1 MAASNVNEGAAQTFV
16 DRENPGHG
24 SAQLTGW
31 QGRAVFYIAIAFTFF
46 QIVTAAFSPLPSQ
59 VLRSVHVGFLLLL
72 TFVLF
77 RFSKGR
83 ASDRAPWYDWLL
95 GLTGFLLAFYHW
107 VFEADLIQRAGDPI
121 LADIVVGAIVVLLV
135 IEGARRIM
143 GWELPLIC
151 AAFIPYAI
159 WGRELPSFM
168 MHRGFDL
175 EQVIDV
181 LYLGTEGIYG
191 TPTFVSA
198 TFIFLFILFGALLER
213 AGMIQLFN
221 DIALGTVGHQKG
233 GPAKVSVISSGLMG
247 TINGSGVAN
256 VLTTGQFTIKL
267 MMRFGYRPQFAG
279 AVEACASMGGQIMP
293 PVMGAV
299 AFIMAETI
307 GVPYSEIALA
317 AVIPALLY
325 FGSAFWMVHL
335 EAGRRNLVGMPKS
348 ECPSAWAAIR
358 RQWYLLLPLF
368 VLVFLLFS
376 GFTPLFSGTIGM
388 ALTAVLILGQQ
399 ATAGTRI
406 VLLRVAFWVA
416 LGLAAYLLY
425 SVVGLRIESAVVV
438 LVGLLVAGTW
448 FVKGGLETQKLLMH
462 SFADAAK
469 GALGVGMACALVGIL
484 IGIMQMTGLAN
495 DIARGIL
502 AVAGDNLLL
511 ALVMTM
517 VVCLILGTG
526 LPTIPNY
533 IITSAMAAPVLL
545 EMGVPLIVS
554 HMFVFYF
561 GIMADLTPPVAL
573 AALAA
578 SSIARESHMKI
589 AVTATKIGI
598 AGYVVPFMAV
608 YTPALMLQGGT
619 WFDTG
624 YVLLKAVV
632 SVALW
637 GGAASA
643 WLIGPM
649 SWLERIWATAA
660 AFLLVLAMP
669 ITDEVGFALAASVVA
684 FHWWKSRRSAVRPA
698 ES

>member
-1 MAASNVNEGAAQTFV
+1 MTVSKDTAAIV
-16 DRENPGHG
+16 DRENPVH
-24 SAQLTGW
+24 AAAELIGW
-31 QGRAVFYIAIAFTFF
+31 QAQAVFFIAIAFTFF
-46 QIVTAAFSPLPSQ
+46 QIITAAFSPLSSQ
-59 VLRSVHVGFLLLL
+59 VLRSMHVGFLLLL
-72 TFVLF
+72 TFILF
-77 RFSKGR
+77 RIRKGGR
-83 ASDRAPWYDWLL
+83 PSDRAPWYDWVLAA
-95 GLTGFLLAFYHW
+95 TGFALAFYHW
-107 VFEADLIQRAGDPI
+107 IFEADLILRAGDPTMTD
-121 LADIVVGAIVVLLV
+121 LVVGVIVVCLVV
-135 IEGARRIM
+135 EGARRIM

-151 AAFIPYAI
+151 AIFIPYALF
-159 WGRELPSFM
+159 GRELPGFLV
-168 MHRGFDL
+168 HRGFDI

-213 AGMIQLFN
+213 AGMIGLFN

-233 GPAKVSVISSGLMG
+233 GPAKVAVISSGLMG

-256 VLTTGQFTIKL
+256 VLTTGQFTIPL

-307 GVPYSEIALA
+307 GVPYSQIALA
-317 AVIPALLY
+317 AIIPAFLY

-335 EAGRRNLVGMPKS
+335 EAGRRNLTGMPKE
-348 ECPSAWAAIR
+348 ECPDAWQSIKR
-358 RQWYLLLPLF
+358 NWYLLLPL
-368 VLVFLLFS
+368 VMLVYLLFS
-376 GFTPLFSGTIGM
+376 GFTPLFAGTIGM
-388 ALTAVLILGQQ
+388 ALTAMLILGQQ
-399 ATAGTRI
+399 AVGATR
-406 VLLRVAFWVA
+406 VTLLRVLFWVG
-416 LGLAAYLLY
+416 LGVAAALLY
-425 SVVGLRIESAVVV
+425 KVIGLRIEAAAVV
-438 LVGLLVAGTW
+438 LVSMLVVITW
-448 FVKGGLETQKLLMH
+448 FIKGGLQTQKLLLQ

-495 DIARGIL
+495 EIARGIL
-502 AVAGDNLLL
+502 SVAGDNLLL
-511 ALVMTM
+511 ALLMTM
-517 VVCLILGTG
+517 IVCLVLGTG

-578 SSIARESHMKI
+578 SSIAKESHMKI

-624 YVLLKAVV
+624 YVLTKAVI
-632 SVALW
+632 SVGLW
-637 GGAASA
+637 GAAASA
-643 WLIGPM
+643 WLLGPM
-649 SWLERIWATAA
+649 SWPERIWATLA
-660 AFLLVLAMP
+660 AFMLVVALP
-669 ITDEVGFALAASVVA
+669 VTDEIGFALSVGFLA
-684 FHWWKSRRSAVRPA
+684 FHWWKTRRSKAPA
-698 ES
+698 

>member
-1 MAASNVNEGAAQTFV
+1 MTANNETAAVV
-16 DRENPGHG
+16 DRENPVHAA
-24 SAQLTGW
+24 SALTGW
-31 QGRAVFYIAIAFTFF
+31 QGRAVFYFAVAFTFF
-46 QIVTAAFSPLPSQ
+46 QIYTAAFNPVSSQ
-59 VLRSVHVGFLLLL
+59 VLRSLHVGFLLLL
-72 TFVLF
+72 TFILF
-77 RFSKGR
+77 RVRKGKP
-83 ASDRAPWYDWLL
+83 SDRAPWYDWVLA
-95 GLTGFLLAFYHW
+95 LTGFALGLYHW
-107 VFEADLIQRAGDPI
+107 VFEGDLILRAGDPTMTD
-121 LADIVVGAIVVLLV
+121 LVVGVIVVALVV
-135 IEGARRIM
+135 EGARRIM

-151 AAFIPYAI
+151 AIFIPYALF
-159 WGRELPSFM
+159 GRELPGFLV
-168 MHRGFDL
+168 HRGFDI

-233 GPAKVSVISSGLMG
+233 GPAKVAVISSGLMG

-256 VLTTGQFTIKL
+256 VLTTGQFTIPL
-267 MMRFGYRPQFAG
+267 MMRFGYRAQFAG

-317 AVIPALLY
+317 AIIPAFLY

-335 EAGRRNLVGMPKS
+335 EAGRYNLVGMPKA
-348 ECPSAWAAIR
+348 ECPNAWQAIKTN
-358 RQWYLLLPLF
+358 WYLLLPLGM
-368 VLVFLLFS
+368 LVYLLFS
-376 GFTPLFSGTIGM
+376 GFTPLFAGTIGM
-388 ALTAVLILGQQ
+388 AITAMLILGQKAVG
-399 ATAGTRI
+399 ATKV
-406 VLLRVAFWVA
+406 VLLRVVFWISLGVA
-416 LGLAAYLLY
+416 AALLY
-425 SVVGLRIESAVVV
+425 QVVGLRVESAAVV
-438 LVGLLVAGTW
+438 LVGLLVVGTW
-448 FVKGGLETQKLLMH
+448 FIKGGLETQKLLLE

-495 DIARGIL
+495 EIARGIL

-511 ALVMTM
+511 ALLMTM
-517 VVCLILGTG
+517 VVCLVLGTG

-578 SSIARESHMKI
+578 QSIAKESHMKI
-589 AVTATKIGI
+589 AVTATKIGL

-619 WFDTG
+619 AFDTA
-624 YVLLKAVV
+624 YVFIKAIV
-632 SVALW
+632 SVGLW

-649 SWLERIWATAA
+649 NWPERIWATVA
-660 AFLLVLAMP
+660 AFLLVLALP
-669 ITDEVGFALAASVVA
+669 ATDEIGYALAASLLV
-684 FHWWKSRRSAVRPA
+684 FHWWKTKRAPARPA
-698 ES
+698 KA